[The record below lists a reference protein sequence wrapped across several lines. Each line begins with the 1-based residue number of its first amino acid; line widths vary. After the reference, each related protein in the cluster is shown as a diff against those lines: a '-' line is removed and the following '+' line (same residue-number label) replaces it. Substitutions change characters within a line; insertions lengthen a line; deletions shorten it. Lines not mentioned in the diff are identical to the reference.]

1 LLRVDSIKAA
11 ADGLVAAAL
20 LGEHWEEAL
29 ARLAQAAG
37 ARDAVLMRNS
47 ALRTIVAI
55 PTEECA
61 DAVADY
67 IAGRAPPNS
76 RHARVKLSP
85 RMGFRFDHDDYTDDD
100 LARDPYYQE
109 FLRSNGV
116 FWHANAV
123 LTSDPGEH
131 VELSLKRRAE
141 AGPYQRADA
150 EPLNAVLPELRA
162 AALLG
167 RAALDAEVRGMKS
180 ILADRS
186 HPVFE
191 LSSRGRVLPSDAAHD
206 IDAAHPVRVAG
217 GRLLAVDPSEQAA
230 LDRAVAAALAS
241 AARPA
246 VASLTA
252 SNGRRYFLQVVPLP
266 GGAARR
272 IFRSAAALAILI
284 GGDRL
289 LPGCR
294 LDTSIVRD
302 TFGFTDREADVA
314 ALLVEGLDLPTICQE
329 LRIGQGTVRTHL
341 KRVFEKTGTR
351 RQAEFVALVSR
362 FQL

>member
-1 LLRVDSIKAA
+1 VIL
-11 ADGLVAAAL
+11 
-20 LGEHWEEAL
+20 
-29 ARLAQAAG
+29 
-37 ARDAVLMRNS
+37 
-47 ALRTIVAI
+47 
-55 PTEECA
+55 PCA
-61 DAVADY
+61 
-67 IAGRAPPNS
+67 
-76 RHARVKLSP
+76 
-85 RMGFRFDHDDYTDDD
+85 
-100 LARDPYYQE
+100 
-109 FLRSNGV
+109 
-116 FWHANAV
+116 
-123 LTSDPGEH
+123 PGEF
-131 VELSLKRRAE
+131 VELSLKRRMK

-167 RAALDAEVRGMKS
+167 RATLDAEVRGMKS
-180 ILADRS
+180 ILADRGG

-191 LSSRGRVLPSDAAHD
+191 LSSRGLVLPTDGAHD
-206 IDAAHPVRVAG
+206 IDPSHPVRVVG
-217 GRLLAVDPSEQAA
+217 QRLLAVDPSEQAV
-230 LDRAVAAALAS
+230 LDRAVASALAS

-246 VASLTA
+246 VARLTA
-252 SNGRRYFLQVVPLP
+252 SNSRRYFLQVVPVP

-314 ALLVEGLDLPTICQE
+314 ALLAEGLDVSAICQE
-329 LRIGQGTVRTHL
+329 LRIGRGTVRTHL
-341 KRVFEKTGTR
+341 KGIFEKTGTR

-362 FQL
+362 FQF